1 MIKLFSVKASH
12 ECSYTFI
19 TTAWKCRLGATY
31 WLLVSLVVTAGKTKE
46 GCRSCCQWK
55 SRETNSWRASTPE
68 RFVNIVSEEPRSL
81 NTSSAFLLLL
91 ICHAA
96 AFPIHI
102 QYLLFLL
109 QIFQSWTSLK
119 EFPLVSQMAMIK
131 SWTLKLF
138 WNLTKACISKQSS
151 YAQKNITVCL
161 VVDAVQHIQLIL
173 TF

>member
-1 MIKLFSVKASH
+1 MLLYFYYDSIKVQIRCNLLIVGVSGGHCRKNKRRMQKLLPVEKPWNKQLASFDSRKVRKYRFRRATVLEH
-12 ECSYTFI
+12 VLSIF
-19 TTAWKCRLGATY
+19 TA
-31 WLLVSLVVTAGKTKE
+31 
-46 GCRSCCQWK
+46 
-55 SRETNSWRASTPE
+55 
-68 RFVNIVSEEPRSL
+68 
-81 NTSSAFLLLL
+81 L